1 MDLKPTLDEGVLT
14 FPMKYSWATDEL
26 KIQFRLTCTLRLIL
40 VTEDPL
46 SIIIII
52 VSKHIWDTNIR

>member
-14 FPMKYSWATDEL
+14 FPMKYCWATDEL

-52 VSKHIWDTNIR
+52 VSKHI